1 MQKIYKTRPITMWK
15 HAKELRNQV
24 YKEIAN
30 ARDNGKLIVSGCTGG
45 FLSLPAGLGDYV
57 FLGGEPYAASVS
69 LDPELSQLCWEA
81 VEAKGFSRD
90 LCSYIRNYWG
100 SMFLNRFSFGGEFP
114 KPNFCLT
121 FHTCDSHAKWY
132 QVVTEYYSIPYFGIE
147 LPLGADPDRLSLKQE
162 YLVNELNSAIEWM
175 EKITGKKYDDE
186 KLIEAVKNEYNS
198 VTLWGNICLLNKAIP
213 APLDM
218 KTMLS
223 LYIICVLIRH
233 RKEAVEFY
241 KNLNAEVEDRVANGI
256 AALATERCRILDDS
270 QPIWSF
276 LDLYRYMEN
285 FGAITVGSLYLFSL
299 AGNYE
304 ERADG
309 TWVSKKTLEE
319 RGMVPRTREQ
329 ALNVLAE
336 LYLDRPI
343 NKAEFAPHLKSSAM
357 EMLVREYNC
366 QGVTIHLNRGCELTS
381 LGVMEN
387 RLALVKKGIPV
398 MTYEGNMGD
407 RREVNQQEILNR
419 LEAFMETLGLTKL
432 S

>member
-1 MQKIYKTRPITMWK
+1 MWK
-15 HAKELRNQV
+15 HAKELRNGV
-24 YKEIAN
+24 YREIAS
-30 ARDNGKLIVSGCTGG
+30 ARDNGKLVVSGCTGG

-69 LDPELSQLCWEA
+69 LDTELSQLCWEA
-81 VEAKGFSRD
+81 VEARGFSRD
-90 LCSYIRNYWG
+90 LCSYLRNYWG
-100 SMFLNRFSFGGEFP
+100 SMLLNRFVFGGEFP
-114 KPNFCLT
+114 RPDFCLT

-132 QVVTEYYSIPYFGIE
+132 QFVTEYYGIPYFGIE
-147 LPLGADPDRLSLKQE
+147 LPLGEDPDRLPLKVQ
-162 YLVNELNSAIEWM
+162 YLVSELNSAIEWM

-186 KLIEAVKNEYNS
+186 KLIEAVKNEYAS
-198 VTLWGNICLLNKAIP
+198 VTLWGDVCLLNKAVP

-233 RKEAVEFY
+233 RKEAAEFY
-241 KNLNAEVEDRVANGI
+241 KNLKAEVADRVADGI
-256 AALATERCRILDDS
+256 ASLATERCRILDDS

-276 LDLYRYMEN
+276 LDLYRYMED
-285 FGAITVGSLYLFSL
+285 FGAVTVGSLYLFSL

-304 ERADG
+304 ESPDG
-309 TWVSKKTLEE
+309 TWISRRSLEE
-319 RGMVPRTREQ
+319 RGMVPKTREQ
-329 ALNVLAE
+329 ALRILAE

-387 RLALVKKGIPV
+387 RLALMKRGIPV

-407 RREVNQQEILNR
+407 KREVNQQEILNR